1 MFAGPTDQMIEHQ
14 KHEGFAAANEELRGF
29 LRRADN
35 LAANMGSVASGEL
48 WSSSQRLLNL
58 DPEVGDAARGE
69 TLDAD
74 VQNEIAE
81 YVKNLRALQTVLAKV
96 QCIVVAR
103 KLQRKSG
110 RRRSER
116 LHEFVND

>member
-1 MFAGPTDQMIEHQ
+1 MIEHQ

-29 LRRADN
+29 LRRVDSIAD
-35 LAANMGSVASGEL
+35 NMGSVASREL
-48 WSSSQRLLNL
+48 WSSSRRLLNL
-58 DPEVGDAARGE
+58 DPEVGDAARGK

-74 VQNEIAE
+74 LQIEIAE

-103 KLQRKSG
+103 NLQQKSG

-116 LHEFVND
+116 LHDFIND